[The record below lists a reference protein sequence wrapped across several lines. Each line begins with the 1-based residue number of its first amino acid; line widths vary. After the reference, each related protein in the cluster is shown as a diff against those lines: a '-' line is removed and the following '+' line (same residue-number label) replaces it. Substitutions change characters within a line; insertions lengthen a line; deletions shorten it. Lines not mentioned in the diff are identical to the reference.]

1 MKRLLSAFTVCSFV
15 EFFLGRFRLFVA
27 SGVKEALSNDG
38 PVMGGNVG
46 GDVILKGLNVK

>member
-1 MKRLLSAFTVCSFV
+1 MKRLTSVFAVCSIV
-15 EFFLGRFRLFVA
+15 ELFLGRFRFFVA
-27 SGVKEALSNDG
+27 SSVKEALSNDG